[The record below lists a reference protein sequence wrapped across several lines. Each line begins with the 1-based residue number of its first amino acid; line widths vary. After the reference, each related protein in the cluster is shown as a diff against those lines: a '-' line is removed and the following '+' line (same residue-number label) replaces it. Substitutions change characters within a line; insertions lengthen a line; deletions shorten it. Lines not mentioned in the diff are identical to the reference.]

1 MILSK
6 FIEKL
11 FKKST
16 RLPDAIF
23 NEVSELQSSLLKKA
37 RLNAT
42 IDPRRGTGAN
52 LYNSISAGRVKVGKK
67 SRIILQAGD
76 QKVNYAGYVEFG
88 TSRMYPRLYLT
99 KAFAEVERETP
110 KRLSRFIS
118 TYMRVK

>member
-1 MILSK
+1 MLLSK

-23 NEVSELQSSLLKKA
+23 NEVLELQSSLLKKA

-42 IDPRRGTGAN
+42 IDPRRISGN

-118 TYMRVK
+118 TYMRIK

>member
-1 MILSK
+1 MLLSK

-23 NEVSELQSSLLKKA
+23 NEVQELQSSLLKKA

-42 IDPRRGTGAN
+42 IDPRRRSGN

-118 TYMRVK
+118 TYMRIK

>member
-16 RLPDAIF
+16 SLPDAIF
-23 NEVSELQSSLLKKA
+23 NEVQELQSSLLKKA

-42 IDPRRGTGAN
+42 IDPRRRSGN
-52 LYNSISAGRVKVGKK
+52 LYNSISADRVKVGKK

>member
-23 NEVSELQSSLLKKA
+23 NEVQELQSSLLKKA

-42 IDPRRGTGAN
+42 IDPRRRSGN

-118 TYMRVK
+118 TYMRIK

>member
-1 MILSK
+1 MLLSK

-42 IDPRRGTGAN
+42 IDPRRRSGN

-118 TYMRVK
+118 TYMRIK